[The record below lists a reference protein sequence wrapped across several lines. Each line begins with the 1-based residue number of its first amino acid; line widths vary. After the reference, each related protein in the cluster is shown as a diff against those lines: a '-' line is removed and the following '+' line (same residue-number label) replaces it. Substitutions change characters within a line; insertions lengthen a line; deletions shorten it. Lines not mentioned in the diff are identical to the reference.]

1 MYSSLDYQ
9 TFKGKILRKQIKKS
23 RPTLEIL
30 SIAIASYLMEA
41 IRTVEF
47 PNKDRMFVN
56 DDHIRMLYRP
66 LLLFTEAI

>member
-9 TFKGKILRKQIKKS
+9 ILKGNILGKQIKKS

-47 PNKDRMFVN
+47 PNKDRMVVN